1 VNLSGNFK
9 SFKMFGT
16 IPYTVHLVFTPTNM
30 ALLLWIPTEKLIKQ
44 SDKCRDNK
52 TPVGYSGPN

>member
-9 SFKMFGT
+9 SYKMFGT
-16 IPYTVHLVFTPTNM
+16 IPYTDHLVFTPTNM

-44 SDKCRDNK
+44 MQRQ
-52 TPVGYSGPN
+52 